1 MHMCYNVVHTHQT
14 PIDWE
19 QSVVLLVLIVVL
31 LVVMHAHT
39 GCSTV
44 HHSMYVGVTIPLN
57 VSWLS
62 KLREHVYTQLRCQL
76 LSICAAEEANS
87 SPVSSIAVL
96 GCGLMQ
102 QQLGDPKAQGHNLQ
116 E

>member
-1 MHMCYNVVHTHQT
+1 MHAHQT
-14 PIDWE
+14 PIHCE
-19 QSVVLLVLIVVL
+19 QSAVLLVLVVVL
-31 LVVMHAHT
+31 LVVMHPNT

-44 HHSMYVGVTIPLN
+44 HHSMYVRVTIPLN

-62 KLREHVYTQLRCQL
+62 KLREHVYTQCRCQL
-76 LSICAAEEANS
+76 LSVCAAEVANS

-96 GCGLMQ
+96 SCGLMQ